1 MNNEIHKTTFIKIM
15 PYLFQKPESFF
26 ALLILFFVFF
36 AAQKLSAQ
44 TNVTDN
50 DFNVLEQ
57 SSQVM
62 RSAAEQT
69 LPGVVHIETTT
80 IQPTRTHNAVS
91 ATGRQTAQRIEEVGT
106 GMIVLIDGK
115 PHVITNHHVIG
126 EANAD
131 AIQLQLYDRRKIS
144 AKRVWLNKDFDV
156 AVIEIVENNVS
167 PVKSGNSDT
176 VRLADYVLVIGSP
189 YGLNGTITRG
199 VISSVGRRSIPKGN
213 QPIPLHDM
221 LQTDAAIN
229 PGNSGGPLVNMRGE
243 VIGMISAIASSSGAN
258 EGVGFAIPIN
268 RVLRIAGELVR
279 YGEARRPYMGV
290 ELTRAI
296 SDEERD
302 VAGLN
307 KLIGVKIT
315 GVTPNSP
322 AAVAGLQIDDLIIR
336 FNGVDVEDDNHFIR
350 LVAQANV
357 GDQPVLTVVRRQETL
372 EIQPLLAM
380 QKSR

>member
-1 MNNEIHKTTFIKIM
+1 MR
-15 PYLFQKPESFF
+15 YLFQKFETFF
-26 ALLILFFVFF
+26 LWSILFLALFVS
-36 AAQKLSAQ
+36 QKLSAQ
-44 TNVTDN
+44 THITDN

-57 SSQVM
+57 SSQIM

-80 IQPTRTHNAVS
+80 IQPSRISNNVS
-91 ATGRQTAQRIEEVGT
+91 ATGRQTAQRIDEVGT

-115 PHVITNHHVIG
+115 PYIITNRHVVG
-126 EANAD
+126 EASVN
-131 AIQLQLYDRRKIS
+131 AIQLQLYDRQRIS
-144 AKRVWLNKDFDV
+144 AKRVLLNNDFDV
-156 AVIEIVENNVS
+156 AVIEIAENNVM
-167 PVKSGNSDT
+167 PVKLGNSDK

-199 VISSVGRRSIPKGN
+199 IISSTGRRSIPKGN

-243 VIGMISAIASSSGAN
+243 VIGVISAIASSSGAN

-268 RVLRIAGELVR
+268 SVLRVANDLVR
-279 YGEARRPYMGV
+279 YGEVRRPYMGIG
-290 ELTRAI
+290 LTRTI
-296 SDEERD
+296 SDEER
-302 VAGLN
+302 VASGLN

-315 GVTPNSP
+315 SVTPDSP
-322 AAVAGLQIDDLIIR
+322 AAVAGLQTDDLIIR
-336 FNGVDVEDDNHFIR
+336 FNSVDVEDDNHFIR
-350 LVAQANV
+350 LVAQANI
-357 GDQPVLTVVRRQETL
+357 GDQPVLTVIRQQKTL
-372 EIQPLLAM
+372 EIKPLLTM